1 MNTLINLQKVIVNDW
16 VVFDGDAGEV
26 APGASVLLPVEEW
39 VERTEV
45 WRAHVGQVG
54 IILEPSDDPER
65 LAPWLDEIKL
75 VAIDFPKFTD
85 GTGFSAARLLR
96 SRMGFA
102 GVIRAVGH
110 VLPDQ
115 VPMLNRCG
123 FTEYELS
130 TSKRADTAL
139 KLLSTQLPT
148 YQAGVDGE
156 PSIALPSERQ
166 PIATEQVALDEAK
179 AGS

>member
-1 MNTLINLQKVIVNDW
+1 MNTLINLQNVIANDW

-26 APGASVLLPVEEW
+26 NAGASVLLPVEEW
-39 VERTEV
+39 VERTEI
-45 WRAHVGQVG
+45 WRSHAGHVG
-54 IILEPSDDPER
+54 ILLEPADDPER
-65 LAPWLDEIKL
+65 LLPWLNEIEL
-75 VAIDFPKFTD
+75 IAIDFPKFTD
-85 GTGFSAARLLR
+85 GRGFSAARLLR
-96 SRMGFA
+96 TRLGFA

-139 KLLSTQLPT
+139 KLLSKQLPT
-148 YQAGVDGE
+148 YQAAVDGDA
-156 PSIALPSERQ
+156 SISLPGQRLAHTHS
-166 PIATEQVALDEAK
+166 
-179 AGS
+179 